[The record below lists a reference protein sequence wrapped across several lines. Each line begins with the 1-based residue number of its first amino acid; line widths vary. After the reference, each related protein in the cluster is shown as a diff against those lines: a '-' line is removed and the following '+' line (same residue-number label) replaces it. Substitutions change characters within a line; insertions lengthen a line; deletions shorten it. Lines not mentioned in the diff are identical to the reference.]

1 MTLMHCHQGIIG
13 SANMPEEELRKISV
27 VLNIMLLKQNITFE
41 QPETYVKDF
50 ADSNV
55 KYKDENLILYK
66 KDKVPTN
73 PSWYELFNEKIWDNR
88 TEIDINRTSSD
99 GLSLIKKL
107 TYNNKI
113 YVFVLN
119 FNTGRYNINPK
130 IIDKNFGLYT
140 AQKMILS
147 GDAQLKNTSIR
158 SLEENPI
165 NKNVA
170 FGEEINATTYQT
182 NLEPNDYVRE
192 LNISVN
198 NSETFKKMIGKNGS
212 LNVRILFEE
221 NEIPCIDHLDNKLID
236 IIKIYE
242 SITADEINLLYKG
255 LRPLED
261 DAFEELELAL
271 DEKISG
277 FNSSHDGFY
286 LFEPESDF
294 DFSRIQKYEFK
305 ICTIE
310 NNRKRIDRFEEN
322 EFNLDKYL
330 AYRQEPTLENLK
342 NDSIKFIDENDF
354 SKEWSIYECLYG
366 EMEYNNRVYILSTE
380 KWFEIEKNKFKRINN
395 DIRAIQDD
403 TFTVTTNLKVQVASE
418 IKNIKLNEPNI
429 KKIDKE
435 RIFNRKLCEEKN
447 GELFDEIAKQ
457 IKIEDDAFEVC
468 DVYLPQEKEFIHS
481 KIKNGSSASA
491 LGHLF
496 NQAYVSGYS
505 YVRFKNAFVEKVNN
519 LIADSKKHI
528 TQIHGDYTIRLLI
541 INTSRTNKLSFFAK
555 IILDEKI
562 AQLKGYGYTV
572 KLTWIN
578 GIDLNPEV

>member
-1 MTLMHCHQGIIG
+1 
-13 SANMPEEELRKISV
+13 MPDEELRKISV
-27 VLNIMLLKQNITFE
+27 VLNIMLLKQTVEFE
-41 QPETYVKDF
+41 QPEFYIKEF
-50 ADSNV
+50 SEANI
-55 KYKDENLILYK
+55 KYRDENLILYK

-73 PSWYELFNEKIWDNR
+73 PSWYELFNEKVWDKR

-107 TYNNKI
+107 VYNHKT

-140 AQKMILS
+140 TQKMILN

-165 NKNVA
+165 NKNVT
-170 FGEEINATTYQT
+170 FGEEINAATYQT

-192 LNISVN
+192 LNISIN

-221 NEIPCIDHLDNKLID
+221 DEIPCINHLDEKLIE
-236 IIKIYE
+236 IINIYE
-242 SITADEINLLYKG
+242 SITTEEINLLYKG
-255 LRPLED
+255 LRPIEEEC
-261 DAFEELELAL
+261 FEELEQVLE
-271 DEKISG
+271 EKITN
-277 FNSSHDGFY
+277 FNNSQDGFY

-305 ICTIE
+305 IITNE
-310 NNRKRIDRFEEN
+310 NNRRHINRFEEN
-322 EFNLDKYL
+322 EFNLSKYL
-330 AYRQEPTLENLK
+330 TYQHNPSIESLK
-342 NDSIKFIDENDF
+342 NDMIKFIDENNYA
-354 SKEWSIYECLYG
+354 KEWSIYECLYG
-366 EMEYNNRVYILSTE
+366 EMEYNERIYILSTE
-380 KWFEIEKNKFKRINN
+380 KWFEIEKNKYKRINEE
-395 DIRAIQDD
+395 IEAIQDD
-403 TFTVTTNLKVQVASE
+403 TFTVSDDLKEQVTNE
-418 IKNIKLNEPNI
+418 IQIKKNDPRI

-435 RIFNRKLCEEKN
+435 RIFNKKLSEEKN
-447 GELFDEIAKQ
+447 GEFFDEGRKQ

-468 DVYLPQEKEFIHS
+468 DVFLPQEKEFIHS
-481 KIKNGSSASA
+481 KIKKGSSASA

-505 YVRFKNAFVEKVNN
+505 YVRFKNSFVKEVND
-519 LIADSKKHI
+519 LIPNSENHI
-528 TQIHGDYTIRLLI
+528 STNHSEYTIRLLI
-541 INTSRTNKLSFFAK
+541 INTSSVNKLSFFAK
-555 IILDEKI
+555 LILDEKI
-562 AQLKGYGYTV
+562 AQLKGYGFCI

-578 GIDLNPEV
+578 DIDLNPES